1 MDKQTELYLMD
12 AIQALRNRFGR
23 LNKQVEELEDTV
35 NYVYDKIDLLNYHLE
50 VTHKD

>member
-1 MDKQTELYLMD
+1 MDKQTELYLLD
-12 AIQALRNRFGR
+12 TIQALRSRYGS
-23 LNKQVEELEDTV
+23 LHKQVEEIEDTV